1 MAILRTTTRGM
12 TLIELIL
19 CISIISIITSVAIPN
34 FQTFIERSK
43 IKTTSNDLRMVL
55 SLARQ
60 TAISTGVD
68 TYVCELQSNSSCNS
82 HRPFGA
88 NWSYGWLAYIDVNQN
103 AELDETDTIIRVHRT
118 SNQSNIGVIFN
129 QRGRLRF
136 RANGSA
142 RSAGFYLCNAKEATH
157 ILLLYTGRTRVKT
170 LSDSSRIQQCLT
182 AIK

>member
-1 MAILRTTTRGM
+1 MAISNTTTRGM

-19 CISIISIITSVAIPN
+19 SIGVIAIITSAAIPS
-34 FQTFIERSK
+34 FHAYIEHNR
-43 IKTTSNDLRMVL
+43 IKTTSNELRMVL

-60 TAISTGVD
+60 TAISSGSD
-68 TYVCELQSNSSCNS
+68 TYVCELIPSNTCNS
-82 HRPFGA
+82 HRPFAA
-88 NWSYGWLAYIDVNQN
+88 NWSYGWLAFVDLNQN
-103 AELDETDTIIRVHRT
+103 AELDKTDTIIRQYRS
-118 SNQSNIGVIFN
+118 SNESNIGIIFN

-142 RSAGFYLCNAKEATH
+142 RSAGFYLCNSEEAEH

-170 LSDSSRIQQCLT
+170 LSDASRIKQCLA